1 MESKGVHV
9 PGADGLEW
17 EGERPARMDGGMEEG
32 GPHGDPSKT
41 QGSWREGQGRQEEV
55 GERRRWKGEILEEVV
70 WGDLQFPKEDLVI

>member
-1 MESKGVHV
+1 MESKGAHV

-41 QGSWREGQGRQEEV
+41 QGG
-55 GERRRWKGEILEEVV
+55 
-70 WGDLQFPKEDLVI
+70 